1 MKAHLLFKQKRAVEM
16 ALWAGL
22 DDEFNGTA
30 REKLTH
36 KVN

>member
-16 ALWAGL
+16 VPWAEL
-22 DDEFNGTA
+22 DGEFDGTA